1 MLEQYGDF
9 SSGFTKEYAT
19 KNRDMVLE
27 ALSDSGTVAPLIMTA
42 NLHSRAYP
50 KSYMYVFSH
59 PKAMQD
65 YSGVSRSRRY
75 NEDRLSRLRRPSTK
89 REPDME
95 REKCC
100 TLRQWAKKG
109 CEEEEG
115 EGGGERGAVC
125 GEDDELKCTSFNAPI
140 RAVSCNVVIPR
151 CACVA
156 PENGGHFS
164 SPYFIGE
171 SAMGN
176 LLFLIL

>member
-1 MLEQYGDF
+1 MVSKMYFQATHELEPELILSKTLEQYGDF

-42 NLHSRAYP
+42 NLHSRANP

-89 REPDME
+89 RNSTWSG
-95 REKCC
+95 K
-100 TLRQWAKKG
+100 
-109 CEEEEG
+109 
-115 EGGGERGAVC
+115 
-125 GEDDELKCTSFNAPI
+125 
-140 RAVSCNVVIPR
+140 NVAR
-151 CACVA
+151 CV
-156 PENGGHFS
+156 NG
-164 SPYFIGE
+164 
-171 SAMGN
+171 
-176 LLFLIL
+176 